1 MYNNNMK
8 EKNNAAWES
17 HEKRLNDKIFLILLI
32 IVSLA
37 FVYRVFVYDP
47 FFDPDTL
54 FVKANKVMS
63 NTDAIK
69 IDDKIIKFNI
79 ASRIIKTERAED
91 EYTDTKEVLLL
102 NDAGREIGKAK
113 LSKLNGEDVI
123 RVFKYEF
130 KVELLNESAKEWTI
144 NWIENYIILKKRT
157 L

>member
-1 MYNNNMK
+1 MK

-37 FVYRVFVYDP
+37 FVYRVFVYDQYFNP
-47 FFDPDTL
+47 VTL
-54 FVKANKVMS
+54 FVKADKVMS

-79 ASRIIKTERAED
+79 VSSTIKTERAED

-102 NDAGREIGKAK
+102 NDAGRKIGKAK
-113 LSKLNGEDVI
+113 LSKFNGEDVI
-123 RVFKYEF
+123 RVFKNEF
-130 KVELLNESAKEWTI
+130 KVELLNESAKL
-144 NWIENYIILKKRT
+144 NFLLLKVAI
-157 L
+157 

>member
-1 MYNNNMK
+1 MS

-17 HEKRLNDKIFLILLI
+17 HEKRLNDKIFLIVLI

-47 FFDPDTL
+47 FFNPDTL

-79 ASRIIKTERAED
+79 ASRIIETERAED
-91 EYTDTKEVLLL
+91 EYSDTKEILLL
-102 NDAGREIGKAK
+102 NDAGRKIGKAK
-113 LSKLNGEDVI
+113 LSKFNGEDVI
-123 RVFKYEF
+123 RVFKNEF
-130 KVELLNESAKEWTI
+130 KVELLNESAK
-144 NWIENYIILKKRT
+144 K
-157 L
+157 

>member
-1 MYNNNMK
+1 MK

-17 HEKRLNDKIFLILLI
+17 HEKRLNDKIFLIVLI
-32 IVSLA
+32 IVLLA

-47 FFDPDTL
+47 FFNPDTL
-54 FVKANKVMS
+54 FIKANKVMS

-102 NDAGREIGKAK
+102 NDAGRKIGKAK

-123 RVFKYEF
+123 RVFKNEF
-130 KVELLNESAKEWTI
+130 KVELLNESAKLNSLLLKE
-144 NWIENYIILKKRT
+144 II
-157 L
+157 

>member
-1 MYNNNMK
+1 MK

-37 FVYRVFVYDP
+37 FVYRVFVYDQYFNP
-47 FFDPDTL
+47 VTL
-54 FVKANKVMS
+54 FVKADKVMS

-91 EYTDTKEVLLL
+91 EYSDTKEVLLL
-102 NDAGREIGKAK
+102 NDAGRKIGKAK
-113 LSKLNGEDVI
+113 LSKFNGEDVI
-123 RVFKYEF
+123 RVFKNEF
-130 KVELLNESAKEWTI
+130 KVELLNESAKL
-144 NWIENYIILKKRT
+144 NFLLLKEAI
-157 L
+157 

>member
-1 MYNNNMK
+1 MK

-17 HEKRLNDKIFLILLI
+17 HEKRLNDKIFLIVLI
-32 IVSLA
+32 IALIA
-37 FVYRVFVYDP
+37 FAYRVFVYDQY
-47 FFDPDTL
+47 FNPDTL
-54 FVKANKVMS
+54 FLKADKVMS

-91 EYTDTKEVLLL
+91 EYTDTKEILLL

-123 RVFKYEF
+123 RVFKNEF
-130 KVELLNESAKEWTI
+130 KVELLNESAKL
-144 NWIENYIILKKRT
+144 NFLLLKEAI
-157 L
+157 

>member
-1 MYNNNMK
+1 MK

-17 HEKRLNDKIFLILLI
+17 HEKRLNDKIFLIVLI
-32 IVSLA
+32 IALLA
-37 FVYRVFVYDP
+37 FAYRVFVYDQY
-47 FFDPDTL
+47 FNPDTL
-54 FVKANKVMS
+54 FLKADKVMS

-123 RVFKYEF
+123 RVFKHEF
-130 KVELLNESAKEWTI
+130 KVELLNESAK
-144 NWIENYIILKKRT
+144 K
-157 L
+157 

>member
-1 MYNNNMK
+1 MK

-32 IVSLA
+32 IVLLA
-37 FVYRVFVYDP
+37 FAYRVFVYDP
-47 FFDPDTL
+47 FFNPVTL
-54 FVKANKVMS
+54 FVKADKVMS

-79 ASRIIKTERAED
+79 ASRIIETERAED

-113 LSKLNGEDVI
+113 LSKFNGEDVI
-123 RVFKYEF
+123 RVFKNEF
-130 KVELLNESAKEWTI
+130 KVELLNESAKLNLFLAEEAI
-144 NWIENYIILKKRT
+144 
-157 L
+157 

>member
-1 MYNNNMK
+1 MK

-32 IVSLA
+32 IVLLA

-47 FFDPDTL
+47 FLNPDTL

-79 ASRIIKTERAED
+79 ASRIIETERDED
-91 EYTDTKEVLLL
+91 EYSDTKEVLLL
-102 NDAGREIGKAK
+102 NDAGRKIGKAK
-113 LSKLNGEDVI
+113 LSKFNGEDVI
-123 RVFKYEF
+123 RVFKNEF
-130 KVELLNESAKEWTI
+130 KVELLNESAKLNLFLAEEAI
-144 NWIENYIILKKRT
+144 
-157 L
+157 

>member
-1 MYNNNMK
+1 MK

-47 FFDPDTL
+47 FFNPDTL

-79 ASRIIKTERAED
+79 VSSTIKTERAED
-91 EYTDTKEVLLL
+91 EYSDTKEVLLL
-102 NDAGREIGKAK
+102 NDAGRKIGKAK
-113 LSKLNGEDVI
+113 LSKFNGEDVI
-123 RVFKYEF
+123 RVFKNEF
-130 KVELLNESAKEWTI
+130 KVELLNESAKL
-144 NWIENYIILKKRT
+144 NFLLLKEAI
-157 L
+157 

>member
-1 MYNNNMK
+1 MK

-47 FFDPDTL
+47 FFNPDTL

-79 ASRIIKTERAED
+79 ASRIIETERAED
-91 EYTDTKEVLLL
+91 EYSDTKEILLL
-102 NDAGREIGKAK
+102 NDAGRKIGKAK
-113 LSKLNGEDVI
+113 LSKFNGEDVI
-123 RVFKYEF
+123 RVFKNEF
-130 KVELLNESAKEWTI
+130 KVELLNESAKL
-144 NWIENYIILKKRT
+144 NSLLLKEAI
-157 L
+157 

>member
-1 MYNNNMK
+1 MK

-47 FFDPDTL
+47 FFNPVTL

-79 ASRIIKTERAED
+79 VSRIIKTERAED

-102 NDAGREIGKAK
+102 NDAGRKIGKAK
-113 LSKLNGEDVI
+113 LSKFNGEDVI
-123 RVFKYEF
+123 RVFKNEF
-130 KVELLNESAKEWTI
+130 KVELLNESAKL
-144 NWIENYIILKKRT
+144 NFLLLKEAI
-157 L
+157 

>member
-1 MYNNNMK
+1 MK

-17 HEKRLNDKIFLILLI
+17 HEKRLNDKIFLIVLI

-37 FVYRVFVYDP
+37 FAYRVFVYDQY
-47 FFDPDTL
+47 FNPDTL
-54 FVKANKVMS
+54 FLKADKVMS

-79 ASRIIKTERAED
+79 ASRIIETERAED
-91 EYTDTKEVLLL
+91 EYSDTKEVLLL

-123 RVFKYEF
+123 RVFKHEF
-130 KVELLNESAKEWTI
+130 KVELLNESANLNFLLLKEAI
-144 NWIENYIILKKRT
+144 
-157 L
+157 

>member
-1 MYNNNMK
+1 MK

-17 HEKRLNDKIFLILLI
+17 HEKRLNDKIFLIVLI
-32 IVSLA
+32 IALLA
-37 FVYRVFVYDP
+37 FAYRVFVYDQY
-47 FFDPDTL
+47 FNPDTL
-54 FVKANKVMS
+54 FLKADKVMS

-91 EYTDTKEVLLL
+91 EYSDTKEVLLL

-123 RVFKYEF
+123 RVFKHEF
-130 KVELLNESAKEWTI
+130 KVELLNESAK
-144 NWIENYIILKKRT
+144 K
-157 L
+157 

>member
-1 MYNNNMK
+1 MK

-37 FVYRVFVYDP
+37 FVYRVFVYDQYFNP
-47 FFDPDTL
+47 VTL
-54 FVKANKVMS
+54 YVKADKVMS

-79 ASRIIKTERAED
+79 ASSTIKTERAED

-123 RVFKYEF
+123 RVFKNEF
-130 KVELLNESAKEWTI
+130 KVELLNESAK
-144 NWIENYIILKKRT
+144 K
-157 L
+157 

>member
-1 MYNNNMK
+1 MK

-17 HEKRLNDKIFLILLI
+17 HEKRLNDKIFLIVLI
-32 IVSLA
+32 IVLLA

-47 FFDPDTL
+47 FFNPDTL

-79 ASRIIKTERAED
+79 ASRIIETERAED

-113 LSKLNGEDVI
+113 LSKFNGEDVI
-123 RVFKYEF
+123 RVFKNEF
-130 KVELLNESAKEWTI
+130 KVELLNESAKKW
-144 NWIENYIILKKRT
+144 NKNKGV
-157 L
+157 

>member
-1 MYNNNMK
+1 MK

-37 FVYRVFVYDP
+37 FAYRVFVYDP
-47 FFDPDTL
+47 FFNPVTL

-79 ASRIIKTERAED
+79 VSRIIKTERAED

-102 NDAGREIGKAK
+102 NDAGRKIGKAK
-113 LSKLNGEDVI
+113 LSKFNGEDVI
-123 RVFKYEF
+123 RVFKNEF
-130 KVELLNESAKEWTI
+130 KVELLNESAKL
-144 NWIENYIILKKRT
+144 NFLLLKEAI
-157 L
+157 